1 MKKRVLSLL
10 MAIAICLSMLPS
22 AALAEIPGTGTNEV
36 QTEQQITDEQKPEEQ
51 KPDEQK
57 SDEQKPDEQKP
68 DEQKPDE
75 QNPDKQNPDEQKPAK
90 APRKE
95 PAAETHTGDHGGYT
109 LPEGKTWQGV
119 SSLPSDS
126 GYYYLTQNVTISST
140 WKPANGTVLCLNEY
154 GISMTGNGPV
164 IHVQPDVTFTLCDC
178 NGSQNRYTH
187 GITHGGN
194 GKGAGVLVGK
204 SAKIGEETTAG
215 TNGAVFNM
223 YGGAIY
229 NNYPW
234 QASGEDAA
242 SASGV
247 LIGGGTFNMY
257 GGKITENKLT
267 EDGGLGGGVFVAN
280 QGSFYMSGGE
290 ISDNHATEGGGVFVG
305 GLYGHHDLYAFGG
318 GTFTMSG
325 GSITGNSGTGGGVYV
340 SAGSNTSFTV
350 SGSAQITGNTGSNVY
365 LGEYNGKSNTIKVD
379 GVLDRTASIGVS
391 VETANQVVAEN
402 ISAENAKRFTS
413 DNKKYSL
420 QYDST
425 SQTLTLVGHDNHPI
439 CGDVTCTD
447 GEHAVK
453 TTWRP
458 IGTETELKAVQM
470 GCYYYLTQ
478 DVEIK
483 DTWKPKSGVVLCLN
497 GHSITFVNGDNYSVI
512 EVNTG
517 TFTLCDCSGSKGKIT
532 HGYKDGGGQKYPGR
546 GVSVSKNGTF
556 TMYGGSITGNIAS
569 SSYGGGVFVG
579 EKGTFTM
586 CGGSITGN
594 TSSSFGGVYMA
605 SGAKFTMNGGEISGN
620 TSSTYG
626 GGVYVYRNAEFT
638 MTDGSITDNA
648 VGSSGSK
655 YDGGG
660 VCVAGQGKFHMNGGS
675 ITRNTSPSYGGGVR
689 VYQNAEFT
697 MTGGS
702 ITDNAAGSSNSSNSY
717 GGGVYSAGTFTMTGG
732 SITRNK
738 AEYGGGVWTD
748 ASFTVSG
755 NVNITGNVGINGNTA
770 SNVFRSLGTI
780 TIGGEG
786 LKPGARIG
794 VTSITID
801 PGKFVIIAT
810 GAKDSCT
817 VDNFT
822 ADAGEPYGIKVEST
836 GTGVDVNLYNGL
848 PHEHPICG
856 KTCSH
861 TDNEHTNIEWKPVSD
876 LDAITGAG
884 NYYLTQDV
892 TSSKTWTC
900 SHDVNLCLNG
910 HSITMTGNDNA
921 INVAQNATFTLCDC
935 NGSNAGNGKIIISRE
950 KYGVKIEDGTFFMYS
965 GSIRGTGTGVTV
977 SSYSKFNMYG
987 GAIEGNTWHGVNNSG
1002 TFNMYDGVIKGN
1014 DRCGVYNTK
1023 NTFNMYGGSIIDN
1036 KAEFGGVYVENGTVN
1051 VSGDVTITGNTAKG
1065 NTTNVYLPADK
1076 TITVSGALGTG
1087 AQIGVTTAKELAE
1100 GSYLTIAKGIDKN
1113 SPKYTLTDTDLKAFT
1128 SDVGNSY
1135 GKRLNG
1141 NSIIFTKGDLHTHAL
1156 CGASCTHTGT
1166 HSEEVWKPLTYD
1178 AGTQTLYYG
1187 GTAVPSEVKG
1197 HGLKTDD
1204 SYSVYYTKYTLPSG
1218 NYYLV
1223 EDITLA
1229 GNGSIGG
1236 GAIKISSDVNL
1247 CLNGKTLSTTVKAY
1261 NVDVIG
1267 VNSQNGKCTL
1277 TLCDC
1282 DTAGRGTITSQNRT
1296 NSGVQI
1302 YGYFGGGTTTYGNL
1316 VMYGG
1321 TVKGFRNGVVVGD
1334 GTFNMFGGT
1343 ITGNETGVSI
1353 SSDDSFTIGGTVNIT
1368 GNTKNVDLG
1377 ENVTITIDESLTQ
1390 DARIGVCLRKKYIPT
1405 GTVKKQFA
1413 TGATNSDLNYGTI
1426 FSCDNGSQYV
1436 VSKDGDSLSF
1446 GLHQHSWSYTA
1457 NGATITATCTAAGCP
1472 LEDKNGGSVTISASN
1487 AVYDRSSKAA
1497 TVTASDWQGDAVD
1510 SITVTYTG
1518 RNGTNYNSTDAPTN
1532 AGDYTASITVG
1543 TVTARVEYSIE
1554 KASLEYTVP
1563 TGLTAKYGQ
1572 TLADISLPTGWAWKD
1587 ATQSVG
1593 SVGEHTFKATYTP
1606 GDANYH
1612 AVTGIDVTVTVN
1624 KAPVTI
1630 QITGMPK
1637 GPIAYGD
1644 TFVLTITQTGD
1655 SSAVPANWTRFSRD
1669 RHFEY
1674 LREQSNPEKGEFKF
1688 QATGVCPGN
1697 GCSRKFTVE
1706 FESDTHKGSLTVS
1719 TPNVTKKT
1727 LTGEDLV
1734 FGGLTTDFTKTYDGS
1749 TSFTKASVE
1758 IKSGAKVN
1766 VTDVLPAVKGSYVY
1780 NSKDVKDAKK
1790 VTFTSEK
1797 TESKNY
1803 ILPAGLVVEREAK
1816 IEPAAIT
1823 VTPNAVSKTYGADD
1837 PVLTYG
1843 VSGAVN
1849 SETPA
1854 FTGAL
1859 ARAEGKNV
1867 GDYAI
1872 NQGTLALADKDTFK
1886 AANYKLKF
1894 TSKGNLTIT
1903 KAKPEITAAS
1913 KQITKNGVEVDI
1925 TGWATFKNTDSDAK
1939 LTYTLVGT
1947 PIGIT
1952 LTGNKLKADPS
1963 TTVLTFVIKVSAEAT
1978 ANFTAP
1984 DEVTFTVTVVNK
1996 DDAGVSI
2003 TGAPTSKTYGDAD
2016 FTVTAANGV
2025 TESTGNTGK
2034 WTWTSSDSNILEIT
2048 SGANTATPTIK
2059 VKKADANG
2067 ATLTVTYSSITHYGT
2082 ANVTIKVN
2090 PKDVTI
2096 TGLSAGGKEYDRS
2109 TTATPTGTAVID
2121 GKVGSDNVTVTA
2133 GTASFDNENVG
2144 TDKIVTFTGYSLSGA
2159 DAGNYNL
2166 KAQPASVTANITAK
2180 EVTIT
2185 SLTAADRS
2193 YQKDNL
2199 SVALMSGTLT
2209 GVITGDT
2216 VTIDLTNAKGTM
2228 TDANAGTGKAVTV
2241 TGVALGGD
2249 DKDNYRLKEQPTGV
2263 TVSITKATAP
2273 TLKNITVSQKY
2284 SVTTGEKAIGTVMPA
2299 DAGTLTY
2306 AKGTESKTGSVT
2318 VTNWAVDATGKV
2330 TYTLSGGA
2338 ADNTVTL
2345 PVIIKST
2352 NYVDATV
2359 NVVITLTAKDN
2370 QAALKITGG
2379 ETVVYGQTLQLG
2391 TSGGSTNGAVTYT
2404 VTPGTGNATVDN
2416 ATGKLTP
2423 TQVGNV
2429 TVTATMAGNAA
2440 YNDVTSASKT
2450 ITITQATP
2458 TGTPIFTKITEK
2470 DKTLAD
2476 AALGIGTLTPIG
2488 GKIEWVDDSD
2498 NVLPDTTKV
2507 EANKEYKWRYTPA
2520 TADAVNYT
2528 TLTGTIVLYPASTG
2542 IVIYTPVNDAIFL
2555 SGANQIVAP
2564 GGAATFRINKN
2575 FGEFRSVAVDGVTL
2589 DKSNYRAWSGS
2600 TYVKLTPAYMK
2611 TLSAGTH
2618 TLAVY
2623 FTGATAT
2630 TTFTISAGSSNPA
2643 TGASD
2648 FAGVGAAVAMAA
2660 VSLLGAAAV
2669 LRRK

>member
-36 QTEQQITDEQKPEEQ
+36 QTEQQITDEQKP
-51 KPDEQK
+51 DEQN
-57 SDEQKPDEQKP
+57 PDEQKP
-68 DEQKPDE
+68 EQQIPEQQKPDE
-75 QNPDKQNPDEQKPAK
+75 QNPDKQNPDKQKPAK
-90 APRKE
+90 ASRKAA
-95 PAAETHTGDHGGYT
+95 AAETHTGDHGECP

-119 SSLPSDS
+119 SSLPDKS
-126 GYYYLTQNVTISST
+126 GYYYLTEDVAINST
-140 WKPANGTVLCLNEY
+140 WSPANGTVLCLNGY
-154 GISMTGNGPV
+154 SISMTNNGPV
-164 IHVQPDVTFTLCDC
+164 IHVQPGVTFTLCDC

-204 SAKIGEETTAG
+204 SAKIGEEATAG
-215 TNGAVFNM
+215 KNDAVFNM

-234 QASGEDAA
+234 PASGENAA

-257 GGKITENKLT
+257 GGKITGNKLT
-267 EDGGLGGGVFVAN
+267 DDGGLGGGVFVAN
-280 QGSFYMSGGE
+280 QGSFHMSGGE
-290 ISDNHATEGGGVFVG
+290 ISDNHAKEGGGVFVG
-305 GLYGHHDLYAFGG
+305 GLYGHHDLYACSG

-325 GSITGNSGTGGGVYV
+325 GKITGNSGTGGGVYV
-340 SAGSNTSFTV
+340 SSSSNTSFTV

-365 LGEYNGKSNTIKVD
+365 LGEYKGQSNTINVN

-391 VETANQVVAEN
+391 VETANRVVAEN
-402 ISAENAKRFTS
+402 ISEENAKHFTS
-413 DNKKYSL
+413 DDKKYSL

-425 SQTLTLVGHDNHPI
+425 SQTLTLVGHDKHPI

-458 IGTETELKAVQM
+458 ISTETELKAVQM

-517 TFTLCDCSGSKGKIT
+517 TFTLCDCSGGKGKIT
-532 HGYKDGGGQKYPGR
+532 HGKSSFGKKYAGR
-546 GVSVSKNGTF
+546 GVSVYGGMF
-556 TMYGGSITGNIAS
+556 TMYGGSITGNDYDYS
-569 SSYGGGVFVG
+569 GGGVHV
-579 EKGTFTM
+579 KNATFNM
-586 CGGSITGN
+586 YGGSITGN
-594 TSSSFGGVYMA
+594 TSSPAGGVYVGENGTFNM
-605 SGAKFTMNGGEISGN
+605 KGGEITGN
-620 TSSTYG
+620 TSSSYG

-638 MTDGSITDNA
+638 MT
-648 VGSSGSK
+648 
-655 YDGGG
+655 
-660 VCVAGQGKFHMNGGS
+660 
-675 ITRNTSPSYGGGVR
+675 
-689 VYQNAEFT
+689 
-697 MTGGS
+697 GGS
-702 ITDNAAGSSNSSNSY
+702 ITDNVAGASNENKSY

-732 SITRNK
+732 SITGNK
-738 AEYGGGVWTD
+738 AKYGGGGVWTN

-755 NVNITGNVGINGNTA
+755 NVNITGNVNINGTTA
-770 SNVFRSLGTI
+770 SNVYPSLVKI

-786 LKPGARIG
+786 LKPKAKIG
-794 VTSITID
+794 VTYGNTID
-801 PGKFVIIAT
+801 PGKFVTIAT

-817 VDNFT
+817 ADNFT
-822 ADAGEPYGIKVEST
+822 ADAGEPFGIKVEST

-848 PHEHPICG
+848 PHIHYRCNG
-856 KTCSH
+856 KDENGAEMCNRIGH
-861 TDNEHTNIEWKPVSD
+861 TEENALNFTPWT
-876 LDAITGAG
+876 DASALPTTSGE
-884 NYYLTQDV
+884 YYLTTDV
-892 TSSKTWTC
+892 TLDSAW
-900 SHDVNLCLNG
+900 DLRGAGLNEVRFVLCLNG
-910 HSITMTGNDNA
+910 HSIKLKNGESGNV
-921 INVAQNATFTLCDC
+921 INIGNNGTLALCDC
-935 NGSNAGNGKIIISRE
+935 NGSKAGNGKI
-950 KYGVKIEDGTFFMYS
+950 T
-965 GSIRGTGTGVTV
+965 GSKA
-977 SSYSKFNMYG
+977 S
-987 GAIEGNTWHGVNNSG
+987 GVNITNNG
-1002 TFNMYDGVIKGN
+1002 AFV
-1014 DRCGVYNTK
+1014 
-1023 NTFNMYGGSIIDN
+1023 MYGGSIS
-1036 KAEFGGVYVENGTVN
+1036 GNGTG
-1051 VSGDVTITGNTAKG
+1051 VSNDMLFHMYGGSITGNNRGVNVNSNDFIVAGKVNITG
-1065 NTTNVYLPADK
+1065 NTTNVYLPAGK
-1076 TITVSGALGTG
+1076 TITVGGKLDG
-1087 AQIGVTTAKELAE
+1087 AQIGVTTANTPAE
-1100 GSYLTIAKGIDKN
+1100 GSYLTIAKGKN
-1113 SPKYTLTDTDLKAFT
+1113 YTLTETDLRAFT
-1128 SDVGNSY
+1128 SDSSY

-1141 NSIIFTKGDLHTHAL
+1141 NSIIFTNGDLHIHAL
-1156 CGASCTHTGT
+1156 CGASCTHGGT
-1166 HSEEVWKPLTYD
+1166 HSEEVWKPLTYN
-1178 AGTQTLYYG
+1178 AKTQTLYYG
-1187 GTAVPSEVKG
+1187 GTEVPKEVKG
-1197 HGLKTDD
+1197 LGLETDD
-1204 SYSVYYTKYTLPSG
+1204 SYSVYYTKYTLPAG
-1218 NYYLV
+1218 NYYLT
-1223 EDITLA
+1223 DNITLTGGPA
-1229 GNGSIGG
+1229 TYEGEEVTSNGGEIYIEGYNVN
-1236 GAIKISSDVNL
+1236 VNL
-1247 CLNGKTLSTTVKAY
+1247 CLNGHTLSVTNANSAVISISGTQEFTMSDCKVGGMLRTADKGYSVVQAY
-1261 NVDVIG
+1261 GVRDHNRIG
-1267 VNSQNGKCTL
+1267 TF
-1277 TLCDC
+1277 T
-1282 DTAGRGTITSQNRT
+1282 
-1296 NSGVQI
+1296 
-1302 YGYFGGGTTTYGNL
+1302 
-1316 VMYGG
+1316 MYGG
-1321 TVKGFRNGVVVGD
+1321 TISGSGAQYGVWANSYGKI
-1334 GTFNMFGGT
+1334 NMFGGT
-1343 ITGNETGVSI
+1343 ITDNENGVSI
-1353 SSDDSFTIGGTVNIT
+1353 SSGTSFTIGGTVNIT

-1390 DARIGVCLRKKYIPT
+1390 DARIGVCLRDKDIPT
-1405 GTVKKQFA
+1405 GTAKKQFA

-1457 NGATITATCTAAGCP
+1457 NGATITAKCTANGCP

-1487 AVYDRSSKAA
+1487 TDYDGSPKAA

-1543 TVTARVEYSIE
+1543 TVTAGVEYSIE

-1563 TGLTAKYGQ
+1563 GNLEAVYGS
-1572 TLADISLPTGWAWKD
+1572 TLASVKLPIGWAWEND
-1587 ATQSVG
+1587 TQSVG
-1593 SVGEHTFKATYTP
+1593 SVGKNTFKATYTP
-1606 GDANYH
+1606 DDANYH

-1630 QITGMPK
+1630 QIAGMPT

-1655 SSAVPANWTRFSRD
+1655 SNAISANWTRFSRD

-1749 TSFTKASVE
+1749 TSFTKARVE
-1758 IKSGAKVN
+1758 IKSNTKVN
-1766 VTDVLPAVKGSYVY
+1766 VTDVLPAVNGSYVY
-1780 NSKDVKDAKK
+1780 NSKDVKDAQK
-1790 VTFTSEK
+1790 VIFTSEK

-1823 VTPNAVSKTYGADD
+1823 VTPKAVSKTYGADD

-1886 AANYKLKF
+1886 AGNYKL
-1894 TSKGNLTIT
+1894 TL
-1903 KAKPEITAAS
+1903 
-1913 KQITKNGVEVDI
+1913 
-1925 TGWATFKNTDSDAK
+1925 AT
-1939 LTYTLVGT
+1939 T
-1947 PIGIT
+1947 P
-1952 LTGNKLKADPS
+1952 
-1963 TTVLTFVIKVSAEAT
+1963 V
-1978 ANFTAP
+1978 NFT
-1984 DEVTFTVTVVNK
+1984 
-1996 DDAGVSI
+1996 
-2003 TGAPTSKTYGDAD
+2003 
-2016 FTVTAANGV
+2016 
-2025 TESTGNTGK
+2025 
-2034 WTWTSSDSNILEIT
+2034 
-2048 SGANTATPTIK
+2048 
-2059 VKKADANG
+2059 
-2067 ATLTVTYSSITHYGT
+2067 
-2082 ANVTIKVN
+2082 
-2090 PKDVTI
+2090 
-2096 TGLSAGGKEYDRS
+2096 
-2109 TTATPTGTAVID
+2109 
-2121 GKVGSDNVTVTA
+2121 
-2133 GTASFDNENVG
+2133 
-2144 TDKIVTFTGYSLSGA
+2144 
-2159 DAGNYNL
+2159 
-2166 KAQPASVTANITAK
+2166 
-2180 EVTIT
+2180 
-2185 SLTAADRS
+2185 
-2193 YQKDNL
+2193 
-2199 SVALMSGTLT
+2199 
-2209 GVITGDT
+2209 
-2216 VTIDLTNAKGTM
+2216 
-2228 TDANAGTGKAVTV
+2228 
-2241 TGVALGGD
+2241 
-2249 DKDNYRLKEQPTGV
+2249 
-2263 TVSITKATAP
+2263 ITKATAP

-2284 SVTTGEKAIGTVMPA
+2284 TVTTGEKAIGTVMPA

-2306 AKGTESKTGSVT
+2306 TKGAESMTGSVT
-2318 VTNWAVDATGKV
+2318 VTSWAVDSTGKV

-2338 ADNTVTL
+2338 AGDTVTL
-2345 PVIIKST
+2345 PVTIKST

-2359 NVVITLTAKDN
+2359 NVVITLAAKDN
-2370 QAALKITGG
+2370 QTALTLTG
-2379 ETVVYGQTLQLG
+2379 ETTVVYGQTLQLG
-2391 TSGGSTNGAVTYT
+2391 TTGGSTNGDVTYT
-2404 VTPGTGNATVDN
+2404 VTNGTGGATID
-2416 ATGKLTP
+2416 ASGKLTP
-2423 TQVGNV
+2423 TQVGDV
-2429 TVTATMAGNAA
+2429 TVTATMAGNAT
-2440 YNDVTSASKT
+2440 YNDVTSTPVT
-2450 ITITQATP
+2450 ITINRATP
-2458 TGTPIFTKITEK
+2458 TGEPKYTEITTGG
-2470 DKTLAD
+2470 KTLAD
-2476 AALGIGTLTPIG
+2476 AGLTTADSNLSVPGTV
-2488 GKIEWVDDSD
+2488 KWVDDTG
-2498 NVLPDTTKV
+2498 NVLDVYTKV
-2507 EANKEYKWRYTPA
+2507 EANKEYKWLFTPTNA
-2520 TADAVNYT
+2520 NYA

-2564 GGAATFRINKN
+2564 GSAATFRINKN

-2589 DKSNYRAWSGS
+2589 DKSNYRVWSGS

-2660 VSLLGAAAV
+2660 VSLLGTAAV

>member
-51 KPDEQK
+51 KPDEQN
-57 SDEQKPDEQKP
+57 P

-75 QNPDKQNPDEQKPAK
+75 QNPDEQNPDEQNPDEQKPAK
-90 APRKE
+90 APRKA
-95 PAAETHTGDHGGYT
+95 PAAETHTGDHGRYI
-109 LPEGKTWQGV
+109 LPEGATWQGV
-119 SSLPSDS
+119 SSLDEITEA
-126 GYYYLTQNVTISST
+126 GNYYLTGFVTISST
-140 WKPANGTVLCLNEY
+140 WKPADGTVLCLNGY
-154 GISMTGNGPV
+154 GISLNGNGPV
-164 IHVQPDVTFTLCDC
+164 IEVQPDVTFTLCDC

-194 GKGAGVLVGK
+194 GRGAGVLVGQ
-204 SAKIGEETTAG
+204 SATTEDTAR
-215 TNGAVFNM
+215 TNTAVFNM

-229 NNYPW
+229 NNYP
-234 QASGEDAA
+234 QKASGENVA

-257 GGKITENKLT
+257 GGKITGNKLA

-280 QGSFYMSGGE
+280 QGSFHMSGGE
-290 ISDNHATEGGGVFVG
+290 ISGNHATEGGGVFVG
-305 GLYGHHDLYAFGG
+305 GLYGYHDFSACSG

-340 SAGSNTSFTV
+340 SSGSNTSFTV
-350 SGSAQITGNTGSNVY
+350 SGSAQITDNTGSNVY
-365 LGEYNGKSNTIKVD
+365 LGEYKGQSNTIKVD

-391 VETANQVVAEN
+391 VKTANQVVAKD
-402 ISAENAKRFTS
+402 ISEENAKHFFR
-413 DNKKYSL
+413 DNDKYKL

-425 SQTLTLVGHDNHPI
+425 SQTLTLVGHDKHPI
-439 CGDVTCTD
+439 CGDVNCK
-447 GEHAVK
+447 EHETISWNAVSDLTK
-453 TTWRP
+453 IT
-458 IGTETELKAVQM
+458 GA
-470 GCYYYLTQ
+470 GHYYLTQ
-478 DVEIK
+478 DVEIENP
-483 DTWKPKSGVVLCLN
+483 WSPANGVTLCLN
-497 GHSITFVNGDNYSVI
+497 GHSITLVGYDKSSVI
-512 EVNTG
+512 KVEAG

-532 HGYKDGGGQKYPGR
+532 HGYSNSNKKYTGG

-556 TMYGGSITGNIAS
+556 TMYGGSITGNDS
-569 SSYGGGVFVG
+569 NFSGGGVYVG
-579 EKGTFTM
+579 NATFNMYGGSITGNTVTGSGGGVYVNEKGTFNM
-586 CGGSITGN
+586 KGGSITGN
-594 TSSSFGGVYMA
+594 TSSS
-605 SGAKFTMNGGEISGN
+605 
-620 TSSTYG
+620 YG
-626 GGVYVYRNAEFT
+626 GGVYVY
-638 MTDGSITDNA
+638 
-648 VGSSGSK
+648 
-655 YDGGG
+655 
-660 VCVAGQGKFHMNGGS
+660 NG
-675 ITRNTSPSYGGGVR
+675 
-689 VYQNAEFT
+689 AEFT

-702 ITDNAAGSSNSSNSY
+702 ITDNAASSNENKSY
-717 GGGVYSAGTFTMTGG
+717 GGGVYVQKDAIKFTVTGG
-732 SITRNK
+732 SITGNK
-738 AEYGGGVWTD
+738 AKYGGGVWTG

-770 SNVFRSLGTI
+770 SNVYPSLVQI
-780 TIGGEG
+780 TIGREG
-786 LKPGARIG
+786 LKQEAKIG
-794 VTSITID
+794 VTYGNTIAT
-801 PGKFVIIAT
+801 GKYVTIAT

-817 VDNFT
+817 ADNFT

-836 GTGVDVNLYNGL
+836 GSGVDVNLYNGL

-900 SHDVNLCLNG
+900 SSNVNLCLNG
-910 HSITMTGNDNA
+910 HSITRNGDGNA
-921 INVAQNATFTLCDC
+921 INVTQNATFTLCDC
-935 NGSNAGNGKIIISRE
+935 DGSNAGNGKIIGSSGR
-950 KYGVKIEDGTFFMYS
+950 YGVKIESNGTFFMYS
-965 GSIRGTGTGVTV
+965 GSISGKGTGVEV

-987 GAIEGNTWHGVNNSG
+987 GAIEGNTWHGVRNYG
-1002 TFNMYDGVIKGN
+1002 IFNMYDGVIKGN
-1014 DRCGVYNTK
+1014 DRCGVYNTE
-1023 NTFNMYGGSIIDN
+1023 NTFNMYGGSITGNGLKD
-1036 KAEFGGVYVENGTVN
+1036 KESLGGVYVENGTVN

-1065 NTTNVYLPADK
+1065 NTSNVYLPADK
-1076 TITVSGALGTG
+1076 TITVGGALGND
-1087 AQIGVTTAKELAE
+1087 AQIGVTTANEIAE
-1100 GSYLTIAKGIDKN
+1100 GSYLTIAEGKN
-1113 SPKYTLTDTDLKAFT
+1113 YTLTETDLNAFT

-1141 NSIIFTKGDLHTHAL
+1141 NSIIFTKGDLHIHAL

-1166 HSEEVWKPLTYD
+1166 HSDIVWQPLTYD
-1178 AGTQTLYYG
+1178 AKTQTLYYG
-1187 GTAVPSEVKG
+1187 SVEAARSTAIGSIQNEVDGKAEIKDEM
-1197 HGLKTDD
+1197 H
-1204 SYSVYYTKYTLPSG
+1204 YEYTLPSG
-1218 NYYLV
+1218 NYYLM

-1282 DTAGRGTITSQNRT
+1282 DTAGRGTITSQNRP

-1321 TVKGFRNGVVVGD
+1321 TVKGFRNGVFVGD

-1343 ITGNETGVSI
+1343 ITGNEYGVSI
-1353 SSDDSFTIGGTVNIT
+1353 SSNASFTIGGTVNIT

-1377 ENVTITIDESLTQ
+1377 ENVTITIDKSLTQ
-1390 DARIGVCLRKKYIPT
+1390 DARIGITIAKEPT
-1405 GTVKKQFA
+1405 ADNPIQFA
-1413 TGATNSDLNYGTI
+1413 TGATGELDYTGI
-1426 FSCDNGSQYV
+1426 FTPDAKDKSYV
-1436 VSKDGDSLSF
+1436 ISKGDGGNLLL

-1457 NGATITATCTAAGCP
+1457 NGATITAKCTATGCP
-1472 LEDKNGGSVTISASN
+1472 LKDKNGGSVTISASN

-1497 TVTASDWQGDAVD
+1497 TVTANDWKGDAVD
-1510 SITVTYTG
+1510 SIKVTYTG

-1532 AGDYTASITVG
+1532 AGEYTASITLG
-1543 TVTARVEYSIE
+1543 EGENAKTASVEYSIE
-1554 KASLEYTVP
+1554 KASLEYTLPVN
-1563 TGLTAKYGQ
+1563 LEAVYGS
-1572 TLADISLPTGWAWKD
+1572 TLASVKLPTGWAWKD

-1593 SVGEHTFKATYTP
+1593 SVGEKTFKATYTP
-1606 GDANYH
+1606 DDANYH
-1612 AVTGIDVTVTVN
+1612 AVTDIDVTVTVN

-1630 QITGMPK
+1630 QIAGMPK

-1655 SSAVPANWTRFSRD
+1655 SSAVPKNWTKFSND
-1669 RHFEY
+1669 RHFAY
-1674 LREQSNPEKGEFKF
+1674 LKEQSNPEKGKFKF
-1688 QATGVCPGN
+1688 RATGVCTGN
-1697 GCSRKFTVE
+1697 GCSQKFTVE

-1734 FGGLTTDFTKTYDGS
+1734 FGGLPTDFTKTYDGS

-1766 VTDVLPAVKGSYVY
+1766 TTDVLPAVNGSYVY
-1780 NSKDVKDAKK
+1780 NSKDVKDAQK
-1790 VTFTSEK
+1790 VIFTSEK
-1797 TESKNY
+1797 TESENY
-1803 ILPAGLVVEREAK
+1803 ILPAGLVVERKAK

-1872 NQGTLALADKDTFK
+1872 NRGTLALADKDTFK
-1886 AANYKLKF
+1886 AGNYKLKF

-1925 TGWATFKNTDSDAK
+1925 TGWASFNNNDSGAK
-1939 LTYTLVGT
+1939 LTYTLVGA

-1952 LTGNKLKADPS
+1952 LTGNKLIADPS
-1963 TTVLTFVIKVSAEAT
+1963 TVVHTFSIKVSAEAT

-2003 TGAPTSKTYGDAD
+2003 TTPPTSKTYGDAD

-2025 TESTGNTGK
+2025 TETTGNNGK
-2034 WTWTSSDSNILEIT
+2034 WTWTSSDDSILKIV
-2048 SGANTATPTIK
+2048 SGADSATATVQVLKASATGVTLTATYDSDTHMGTATTAAITVAPKTLTADDLEFTTDSTFTKTYDGSTSFTKASVEIRSNAKVNTTDALPAVNGSYVYNSKDVKDAEKVTFTSEKTESENYILPAGLTVEHAAGITQATPTYTVPTGLTAKYGQTLADISLPDGWAWMDSTLSVGDVSDAAKTFKVKFTPTDTNNYKTVENIK
-2059 VKKADANG
+2059 VSVTVNKADGRGLKTADLTQKFTDVSDHAYTPDWSVLPGGQNWSYNSEYRVSTG
-2067 ATLTVTYSSITHYGT
+2067 SNVTLTKH
-2082 ANVTIKVN
+2082 
-2090 PKDVTI
+2090 D
-2096 TGLSAGGKEYDRS
+2096 
-2109 TTATPTGTAVID
+2109 
-2121 GKVGSDNVTVTA
+2121 
-2133 GTASFDNENVG
+2133 F
-2144 TDKIVTFTGYSLSGA
+2144 
-2159 DAGNYNL
+2159 
-2166 KAQPASVTANITAK
+2166 
-2180 EVTIT
+2180 
-2185 SLTAADRS
+2185 AADGS
-2193 YQKDNL
+2193 L
-2199 SVALMSGTLT
+2199 
-2209 GVITGDT
+2209 
-2216 VTIDLTNAKGTM
+2216 
-2228 TDANAGTGKAVTV
+2228 
-2241 TGVALGGD
+2241 
-2249 DKDNYRLKEQPTGV
+2249 
-2263 TVSITKATAP
+2263 
-2273 TLKNITVSQKY
+2273 
-2284 SVTTGEKAIGTVMPA
+2284 
-2299 DAGTLTY
+2299 LTY
-2306 AKGTESKTGSVT
+2306 AV
-2318 VTNWAVDATGKV
+2318 
-2330 TYTLSGGA
+2330 SGGKA
-2338 ADNTVTL
+2338 GDKITITL
-2345 PVIIKST
+2345 KASCG
-2352 NYVDATV
+2352 NYEDFTITL
-2359 NVVITLTAKDN
+2359 NITLTAKDIPN
-2370 QAALKITGG
+2370 VTAKDIVVTYDGNPIPADKITGTADVAG
-2379 ETVVYGQTLQLG
+2379 TWEWKAGTAVTNVSDSGTKTVVFKPADSVNY
-2391 TSGGSTNGAVTYT
+2391 AEVE
-2404 VTPGTGNATVDN
+2404 
-2416 ATGKLTP
+2416 
-2423 TQVGNV
+2423 
-2429 TVTATMAGNAA
+2429 
-2440 YNDVTSASKT
+2440 KT
-2450 ITITQATP
+2450 ITVIINRATP
-2458 TGTPIFTKITEK
+2458 TGEPKYTEITTGG
-2470 DKTLAD
+2470 KTLAD
-2476 AALGIGTLTPIG
+2476 AALMLAGGTISFDEGAL
-2488 GKIEWVDDSD
+2488 EWIDEKGNKLSD
-2498 NVLPDTTKV
+2498 ETVV
-2507 EANKEYKWRYTPA
+2507 EANKSYTWRFTPA
-2520 TADAVNYT
+2520 NTNYT

-2564 GGAATFRINKN
+2564 GSAATFRINKN
-2575 FGEFRSVAVDGVTL
+2575 FGKFRSVAVDGVTL

-2611 TLSAGTH
+2611 TLSVGTH

>member
-36 QTEQQITDEQKPEEQ
+36 QTEQQI
-51 KPDEQK
+51 PDEQIP
-57 SDEQKPDEQKP
+57 EQQKPDEQKP
-68 DEQKPDE
+68 DEQIPEQQKPDE
-75 QNPDKQNPDEQKPAK
+75 QNPDEQNPDEQNPDEQKPAK
-90 APRKE
+90 APRK
-95 PAAETHTGDHGGYT
+95 AQTAEMHTGNHGEYT
-109 LPEGKTWQGV
+109 LPEGATWQGV
-119 SSLPSDS
+119 SSLPDKS
-126 GYYYLTQNVTISST
+126 GYYYLTEDVAINST
-140 WKPANGTVLCLNEY
+140 WKPADGTVLCLNGY
-154 GISMTGNGPV
+154 SISLNGNGPV
-164 IHVQPDVTFTLCDC
+164 IEVQPDVTFTLCDC
-178 NGSQNRYTH
+178 NGSKNPNTH

-194 GKGAGVLVGK
+194 GRGAGVLVGQ
-204 SAKIGEETTAG
+204 SATTKDTAG
-215 TNGAVFNM
+215 TNTAVFNM
-223 YGGAIY
+223 YGGAIF

-234 QASGEDAA
+234 KASGKNAA

-280 QGSFYMSGGE
+280 QGSFLMSGGE
-290 ISDNHATEGGGVFVG
+290 ISGNTANEGGGVFVG
-305 GLYGHHDLYAFGG
+305 GLYGYHDFSACSG

-325 GSITGNSGTGGGVYV
+325 GKITGNSGTGGGVYV
-340 SAGSNTSFTV
+340 SSGSNTSFTV

-365 LGEYNGKSNTIKVD
+365 LNKNKDGQSNTIKVD
-379 GVLDRTASIGVS
+379 GVLDGTASIGVS
-391 VETANQVVAEN
+391 VETANQVVATG
-402 ISAENAKRFTS
+402 ISEENAKCFTS

-439 CGDVTCTD
+439 CGDVNCT
-447 GEHAVK
+447 EHKTISWNAVSDLTK
-453 TTWRP
+453 IT
-458 IGTETELKAVQM
+458 GA
-470 GCYYYLTQ
+470 GYYYLTQ

-483 DTWKPKSGVVLCLN
+483 EPWSPANEVTLCLN
-497 GHSITFVNGDNYSVI
+497 GHSITLVDRDNSSVI
-512 EVNTG
+512 EVRSGN
-517 TFTLCDCSGSKGKIT
+517 FTLCDCSGSKGKIT
-532 HGYKDGGGQKYPGR
+532 HGYKPDSSTKRPGI
-546 GVSVSKNGTF
+546 GVSVYSGTF

-569 SSYGGGVFVG
+569 SSYGGGVYVG
-579 EKGTFTM
+579 NATFNM
-586 CGGSITGN
+586 YGGSITGN
-594 TSSSFGGVYMA
+594 TVTGSGGGVYVNEK
-605 SGAKFTMNGGEISGN
+605 GTFNMNGGEITGN
-620 TSSTYG
+620 TSSSYG

-638 MTDGSITDNA
+638 MT
-648 VGSSGSK
+648 
-655 YDGGG
+655 
-660 VCVAGQGKFHMNGGS
+660 
-675 ITRNTSPSYGGGVR
+675 
-689 VYQNAEFT
+689 
-697 MTGGS
+697 GGS
-702 ITDNAAGSSNSSNSY
+702 ITDNAASSKNKSN

-755 NVNITGNVGINGNTA
+755 NVNITGNVDINGTTA
-770 SNVFRSLGTI
+770 SNVYPSLVKI

-786 LKPGARIG
+786 LEPEAKIG
-794 VTSITID
+794 VTRNTID
-801 PGKFVIIAT
+801 TGKFVTIAT
-810 GAKDSCT
+810 GAKKSCT
-817 VDNFT
+817 ADNFT
-822 ADAGEPYGIKVEST
+822 ADAGEPFGIKVEST
-836 GTGVDVNLYNGL
+836 GTGVNVNLYNGL

-861 TDNEHTNIEWKPVSD
+861 TGTHTDIVWNPVSD
-876 LDAITGAG
+876 LTKITGAG
-884 NYYLTQDV
+884 YYYLTQDV
-892 TSSKTWTC
+892 TSSTTWTC

-910 HSITMTGNDNA
+910 HSITMTDDDKNA
-921 INVAQNATFTLCDC
+921 INVAPNATFTLCDC
-935 NGSNAGNGKIIISRE
+935 NGSNAGNGKIIISSAR
-950 KYGVKIEDGTFFMYS
+950 YGVKIESNGTFFMYS
-965 GSIRGTGTGVTV
+965 GSISGTGTGVDV
-977 SSYSKFNMYG
+977 SSGSSKFNMYG

-1002 TFNMYDGVIKGN
+1002 TFNMYGGVIKGN
-1014 DRCGVYNTK
+1014 DRCGVYNTR

-1036 KAEFGGVYVENGTVN
+1036 KAEFGGVYVEDGTFT

-1065 NTTNVYLPADK
+1065 NTSNVYLPADK
-1076 TITVSGALGTG
+1076 TITVIGALGTG

-1100 GSYLTIAKGIDKN
+1100 GSYLTIAKGIDKD
-1113 SPKYTLTDTDLKAFT
+1113 SPKYTLTETDLNAFT
-1128 SDVGNSY
+1128 SDGDSSY

-1141 NSIIFTKGDLHTHAL
+1141 NSIIFTKGDLHIHAL

-1166 HSEEVWKPLTYD
+1166 HSDIVWQPLTYD
-1178 AGTQTLYYG
+1178 AKTQTLYYG
-1187 GTAVPSEVKG
+1187 GTATSKANDG
-1197 HGLKTDD
+1197 
-1204 SYSVYYTKYTLPSG
+1204 SYKLPAG
-1218 NYYLV
+1218 NYYLT
-1223 EDITLA
+1223 DNITVDNGITIT
-1229 GNGSIGG
+1229 GN
-1236 GAIKISSDVNL
+1236 VNL
-1247 CLNGKTLSTTVKAY
+1247 CLNGKTLSTTVNDKK
-1261 NVDVIG
+1261 VDVIG

-1282 DTAGRGTITSQNRT
+1282 DTAGHGTITSQNRT

-1343 ITGNETGVSI
+1343 ITGNECGVST
-1353 SSDDSFTIGGTVNIT
+1353 SSNASFTIGGTVNIT

-1390 DARIGVCLRKKYIPT
+1390 DARIGVCLRDKDIPT
-1405 GTVKKQFA
+1405 GTAKKQFA

-1436 VSKDGDSLSF
+1436 VGKVETGKLFF
-1446 GLHQHSWSYTA
+1446 GLHQHSWEYELSTDGKA
-1457 NGATITATCTAAGCP
+1457 ITATCTEGGCP
-1472 LEDKNGGSVTISASN
+1472 LEGKNGGSVTISASN
-1487 AVYDRSSKAA
+1487 TDYDGSPKAA
-1497 TVTASDWQGDAVD
+1497 TVTANDWKGDAVD
-1510 SITVTYTG
+1510 SIKVTYTG

-1572 TLADISLPTGWAWKD
+1572 TLADISLPIGWAWED
-1587 ATQSVG
+1587 DTQSVG
-1593 SVGEHTFKATYTP
+1593 SVGKNTFKATYTP
-1606 GDANYH
+1606 DNANYH
-1612 AVTGIDVTVTVN
+1612 AVTGIGVTVTVN
-1624 KAPVTI
+1624 KAPVKI
-1630 QITGMPK
+1630 QITGMPT
-1637 GPIAYGD
+1637 GPIAYGN

-1655 SSAVPANWTRFSRD
+1655 SNAVPANWTNFSHD
-1669 RHFEY
+1669 RHFAY

-1688 QATGVCPGN
+1688 RATGVCPGN

-1766 VTDVLPAVKGSYVY
+1766 TTDVLPAVKGSYVY

-1790 VTFTSEK
+1790 VIFTSER
-1797 TESKNY
+1797 TESENY

-1823 VTPNAVSKTYGADD
+1823 VTPDAVSKTYGADD

-1886 AANYKLKF
+1886 AGNYKLKF

-1903 KAKPEITAAS
+1903 KAKPEITADS

-1925 TGWATFKNTDSDAK
+1925 TGWASFNNNDSGAK
-1939 LTYTLVGT
+1939 LTYTLVGA
-1947 PIGIT
+1947 PNGIT

-1963 TTVLTFVIKVSAEAT
+1963 TVVDTFSIKVSAAAT

-1984 DEVTFTVTVVNK
+1984 DEVTFTVSVVNK

-2003 TGAPTSKTYGDAD
+2003 TNPPTSKTYGDAD

-2025 TESTGNTGK
+2025 TESTGNNGK
-2034 WTWTSSDSNILEIT
+2034 WTWTSSDDTVLEII

-2059 VKKADANG
+2059 VKKASATG

-2082 ANVTIKVN
+2082 ANVTIMVN
-2090 PKDVTI
+2090 KKDVTI
-2096 TGLSAGGKEYDRS
+2096 TGLSAGSKVYDGN
-2109 TTATPTGTAVID
+2109 TTANATGTAVIN
-2121 GKVGSDNVTVTA
+2121 GKVGSDDVTVTA

-2144 TDKIVTFTGYSLSGA
+2144 TDKTVTFTGYSLSGA

-2166 KAQPASVTANITAK
+2166 KAQPASVTANIAAK

-2185 SLTAADRS
+2185 SLTAANRS

-2199 SVALMSGTLT
+2199 SVALISGTLT

-2241 TGVALGGD
+2241 TGVALGGA

-2284 SVTTGEKAIGTVMPA
+2284 SVTIGEKAIGTVMPA
-2299 DAGTLTY
+2299 DAGMLTY
-2306 AKGTESKTGSVT
+2306 TKGAESKTGSVA
-2318 VTNWAVDATGKV
+2318 VTSWAVDATGKV

-2338 ADNTVTL
+2338 AGDTVTL
-2345 PVIIKST
+2345 PVTIKST
-2352 NYVDATV
+2352 NYADATV
-2359 NVVITLTAKDN
+2359 NVVITLTAKDIPN
-2370 QAALKITGG
+2370 VTARDIVVTYDGNPIPADKITGTADVAG
-2379 ETVVYGQTLQLG
+2379 TWKWKAGTAVTNVSDSGTKTVVFKPADSVNY
-2391 TSGGSTNGAVTYT
+2391 AEVE
-2404 VTPGTGNATVDN
+2404 
-2416 ATGKLTP
+2416 
-2423 TQVGNV
+2423 
-2429 TVTATMAGNAA
+2429 
-2440 YNDVTSASKT
+2440 KT
-2450 ITITQATP
+2450 ITVTINRATP
-2458 TGTPIFTKITEK
+2458 TGEPKYTEITTGG
-2470 DKTLAD
+2470 KTLAD
-2476 AALGIGTLTPIG
+2476 AALMLAGGTIPFDEGEL
-2488 GKIEWVDDSD
+2488 EWIDEKGNKLSNETV
-2498 NVLPDTTKV
+2498 V
-2507 EANKEYKWRYTPA
+2507 EANKSYTWRFTPA
-2520 TADAVNYT
+2520 DANYAP
-2528 TLTGTIVLYPASTG
+2528 LTGTIVLYPASTG

-2564 GGAATFRINKN
+2564 GSAATFRINKN

>member
-51 KPDEQK
+51 I
-57 SDEQKPDEQKP
+57 PDEQKP

-75 QNPDKQNPDEQKPAK
+75 QNPEQQKPDEQNPDEQNPDEQKPAK
-90 APRKE
+90 APRKVQT
-95 PAAETHTGDHGGYT
+95 AETHTGDHGECP
-109 LPEGKTWQGV
+109 LPEGATWQGV
-119 SSLPSDS
+119 TGLPDKS
-126 GYYYLTQNVTISST
+126 GYYYLTGFVTIGST
-140 WKPANGTVLCLNEY
+140 WKPADGTVLCLNGY
-154 GISMTGNGPV
+154 SISMTNNGPV

-178 NGSQNRYTH
+178 NGSQNQYTH

-194 GKGAGVLVGK
+194 GRGAGVLVGQ
-204 SAKIGEETTAG
+204 SATTEDTAG

-234 QASGEDAA
+234 KASGKNAA

-257 GGKITENKLT
+257 GGKITGNGLT
-267 EDGGLGGGVFVAN
+267 DEESLGGGVFVAN
-280 QGSFYMSGGE
+280 QGSFLMSGGE
-290 ISDNHATEGGGVFVG
+290 ISGNHATEGGGVFVG
-305 GLYGHHDLYAFGG
+305 GSYGYHDFSASAG

-325 GSITGNSGTGGGVYV
+325 GKITGNSGTGGGVYV
-340 SAGSNTSFTV
+340 SSGSNTSFTV
-350 SGSAQITGNTGSNVY
+350 SGNVNITGNKAGDKTSNNVY

-379 GVLDRTASIGVS
+379 EVLDSTASIGVS
-391 VETANQVVAEN
+391 VETANRVVATG
-402 ISAENAKRFTS
+402 ISAENAKRFTN

-425 SQTLTLVGHDNHPI
+425 SKTLTLVGHDNHPV
-439 CGDVTCTD
+439 CGKTCTH
-447 GEHAVK
+447 GNKHSVE
-453 TTWRP
+453 TTWNP
-458 IGTETELKAVQM
+458 IGTERELNAAKA
-470 GCYYYLTQ
+470 GNYYLTK
-478 DVEIK
+478 DVTISSK
-483 DTWKPKSGVVLCLN
+483 WSPADGVVLCLN
-497 GHSITFVNGDNYSVI
+497 GYSIISQDSTSVI
-512 EVNTG
+512 EVKHSV
-517 TFTLCDCSGSKGKIT
+517 TFTLCDCSGGNGKIT
-532 HGYKDGGGQKYPGR
+532 HGPDPNNMGETISGS
-546 GVSVSKNGTF
+546 GVLVNWSGTF
-556 TMYGGSITGNIAS
+556 ILYGGSITGNKTVRNYS
-569 SSYGGGVFVG
+569 GGGVN
-579 EKGTFTM
+579 M
-586 CGGSITGN
+586 SGGHFQMYGGAITGN
-594 TSSSFGGVYMA
+594 TAQFGDGGGVYMA
-605 SGAKFTMNGGEISGN
+605 SGAEFTMTGGEITGN
-620 TSSTYG
+620 TATISNSYTIGSGQGHGYG
-626 GGVYVYRNAEFT
+626 GGVYVKGT
-638 MTDGSITDNA
+638 M
-648 VGSSGSK
+648 
-655 YDGGG
+655 
-660 VCVAGQGKFHMNGGS
+660 
-675 ITRNTSPSYGGGVR
+675 
-689 VYQNAEFT
+689 
-697 MTGGS
+697 
-702 ITDNAAGSSNSSNSY
+702 
-717 GGGVYSAGTFTMTGG
+717 
-732 SITRNK
+732 
-738 AEYGGGVWTD
+738 
-748 ASFTVSG
+748 TVSG
-755 NVNITGNVGINGNTA
+755 SAKIQDNKHGTQTFVSGTTYHITDLIT
-770 SNVFRSLGTI
+770 SNVYLDGKSI
-780 TIGGEG
+780 TIGEDG
-786 LKPGARIG
+786 LGSSAKIG
-794 VTSITID
+794 VTSGTT
-801 PGKFVIIAT
+801 PATGKYVTIAT

-817 VDNFT
+817 ADNFT
-822 ADAGEPYGIKVEST
+822 ADAGEPFGIKVEST

-848 PHEHPICG
+848 PHIHYRCNG
-856 KTCSH
+856 KDENGAETCNGIGH
-861 TDNEHTNIEWKPVSD
+861 TEDKVLEFTPWTDANELPTASGH
-876 LDAITGAG
+876 
-884 NYYLTQDV
+884 YYLTKDV
-892 TSSKTWTC
+892 TLEKTWYIQYTNGN
-900 SHDVNLCLNG
+900 VRFVLCLNG
-910 HSITMTGNDNA
+910 HSIKLKDGASGNV
-921 INVAQNATFTLCDC
+921 INIGENATLALCDC
-935 NGSNAGNGKIIISRE
+935 NGSKASNGKI
-950 KYGVKIEDGTFFMYS
+950 T
-965 GSIRGTGTGVTV
+965 GSKA
-977 SSYSKFNMYG
+977 S
-987 GAIEGNTWHGVNNSG
+987 GVN
-1002 TFNMYDGVIKGN
+1002 IAKKGAF
-1014 DRCGVYNTK
+1014 V
-1023 NTFNMYGGSIIDN
+1023 MYGGSIS
-1036 KAEFGGVYVENGTVN
+1036 GNGTG
-1051 VSGDVTITGNTAKG
+1051 VSNDTRFHMYGGSITGNNCGVNVNSNDFIVAGKVNITG

-1076 TITVSGALGTG
+1076 IITVSGALGTG
-1087 AQIGVTTAKELAE
+1087 AQIGVTTANEIAG
-1100 GSYLTIAKGIDKN
+1100 GSYLTIAKGID
-1113 SPKYTLTDTDLKAFT
+1113 YTLTETDLNAFT
-1128 SDVGNSY
+1128 SDSSY

-1141 NSIIFTKGDLHTHAL
+1141 NSIIFTNGDLHIHAL

-1166 HSEEVWKPLTYD
+1166 HSDIVWQPLTYD
-1178 AGTQTLYYG
+1178 AETQTLYYG
-1187 GTAVPSEVKG
+1187 SVEAARSTAKGSIQNEVDGKAEIKDEM
-1197 HGLKTDD
+1197 H
-1204 SYSVYYTKYTLPSG
+1204 YEYTLPSG

-1229 GNGSIGG
+1229 GNDSIGG

-1321 TVKGFRNGVVVGD
+1321 TVKGFRNGVFVGD

-1353 SSDDSFTIGGTVNIT
+1353 SSGASFTIGGTVNIT
-1368 GNTKNVDLG
+1368 DNNQNVVLA
-1377 ENVTITIDESLTQ
+1377 ENVTITIDKSLTQ
-1390 DARIGVCLRKKYIPT
+1390 DARIGITIAKEPT
-1405 GTVKKQFA
+1405 AGKLVWFA
-1413 TGATNSDLNYGTI
+1413 TGANNPDLNYGTI

-1457 NGATITATCTAAGCP
+1457 NGATITAKCTAAGCP
-1472 LEDKNGGSVTISASN
+1472 LDRNGGSYTITAPDN
-1487 AVYDRSSKAA
+1487 LTYDGNGKAA
-1497 TVTASDWQGDAVD
+1497 KVTGSIPDVTAPTITYKKGDTPLG
-1510 SITVTYTG
+1510 S
-1518 RNGTNYNSTDAPTN
+1518 APTDV
-1532 AGDYTASITVG
+1532 GKYTASITVG
-1543 TVTARVEYSIE
+1543 NVTAGVEYSITQ
-1554 KASLEYTVP
+1554 ATPTYTVP

-1572 TLADISLPTGWAWKD
+1572 TLADISLPTGWAWED
-1587 ATQSVG
+1587 GTQSVG

-1624 KAPVTI
+1624 KAPVKI
-1630 QITGMPK
+1630 QITGMPT

-1655 SSAVPANWTRFSRD
+1655 SNAVPANWTRFSND

-1674 LREQSNPEKGEFKF
+1674 LKEQSNPEKGEFKF
-1688 QATGVCPGN
+1688 QATGVCSGN

-1719 TPNVTKKT
+1719 TPNVTKKM
-1727 LTGEDLV
+1727 LTKEDLV
-1734 FGGLTTDFTKTYDGS
+1734 FGGLTTDFTKIYDGS
-1749 TSFTKASVE
+1749 TSFTKARVE
-1758 IKSGAKVN
+1758 IRSGAKVN
-1766 VTDVLPAVKGSYVY
+1766 VTDALPAVNGSYVY

-1790 VTFTSEK
+1790 VIFTSK
-1797 TESKNY
+1797 RTESENY

-1823 VTPNAVSKTYGADD
+1823 VTPDAVSKTYGADD

-1886 AANYKLKF
+1886 AGNYKLKF
-1894 TSKGNLTIT
+1894 TSKVNLTIT

-1925 TGWATFKNTDSDAK
+1925 TGWASFNNTDSNAK
-1939 LTYTLVGT
+1939 LTYTLVGR

-1952 LTGNKLKADPS
+1952 LTGNKLIADPS

-1978 ANFTAP
+1978 ANFTVP

-1996 DDAGVSI
+1996 DDAGVII

-2025 TESTGNTGK
+2025 TETTGNNGK
-2034 WTWTSSDSNILEIT
+2034 WTWTSSDSNILEII
-2048 SGANTATPTIK
+2048 SGADTATPTIK

-2082 ANVTIKVN
+2082 ANVTIMVN

-2096 TGLSAGGKEYDRS
+2096 TGLSAVGKEYDRS
-2109 TTATPTGTAVID
+2109 TTANATGTAVIN

-2144 TDKIVTFTGYSLSGA
+2144 TDKTVTFTGYSLSGA

-2185 SLTAADRS
+2185 SLTAANRS
-2193 YQKDNL
+2193 YEKDNL
-2199 SVALMSGTLT
+2199 EVALISGTLT
-2209 GVITGDT
+2209 GVFSGDT

-2249 DKDNYRLKEQPTGV
+2249 DKGNYKLVGPLPTV
-2263 TVSITKATAP
+2263 TVNITKATAP
-2273 TLKNITVSQKY
+2273 TLTNITVSQKY

-2306 AKGTESKTGSVT
+2306 APGIASKTGSVT
-2318 VTNWAVDATGKV
+2318 VTSWAVDSTGKV

-2345 PVIIKST
+2345 PVTIKST
-2352 NYVDATV
+2352 NYADATV
-2359 NVVITLTAKDN
+2359 KVVITLTAKDIPN
-2370 QAALKITGG
+2370 VTAKDIVVTYDGNPIPADKITGTADVAG
-2379 ETVVYGQTLQLG
+2379 TWEWKAGTAVTDVSDSGPKTVVFKPADSVNY
-2391 TSGGSTNGAVTYT
+2391 AEVE
-2404 VTPGTGNATVDN
+2404 
-2416 ATGKLTP
+2416 
-2423 TQVGNV
+2423 
-2429 TVTATMAGNAA
+2429 
-2440 YNDVTSASKT
+2440 KT
-2450 ITITQATP
+2450 ITVTINRATP
-2458 TGTPIFTKITEK
+2458 TGEPKYTEIK
-2470 DKTLAD
+2470 TGGKTLAD
-2476 AALGIGTLTPIG
+2476 AALMLAGGTIPFDEGEL
-2488 GKIEWVDDSD
+2488 EWIDEKGNKLSD
-2498 NVLPDTTKV
+2498 ETVV
-2507 EANKEYKWRYTPA
+2507 EANKSYTWRFIP
-2520 TADAVNYT
+2520 ADANYAP
-2528 TLTGTIVLYPASTG
+2528 LTGTIVLYPASTG

-2564 GGAATFRINKN
+2564 GSAATFRINKN

>member
-194 GKGAGVLVGK
+194 GRGAGVLVGK
-204 SAKIGEETTAG
+204 SAKIGEEATAG
-215 TNGAVFNM
+215 TNNAVFNM

-229 NNYPW
+229 NNYP
-234 QASGEDAA
+234 QKASGENAA

-257 GGKITENKLT
+257 GGKITGNKLA

-280 QGSFYMSGGE
+280 QGSFHMSGGE
-290 ISDNHATEGGGVFVG
+290 ISGNHATEGGGVFVG
-305 GLYGHHDLYAFGG
+305 GLYGHHDLYACSG

-325 GSITGNSGTGGGVYV
+325 GKITSNSGTGGGVYV
-340 SAGSNTSFTV
+340 SAGSDVSFTV

-365 LGEYNGKSNTIKVD
+365 LGEYKGQSNTIIVNET
-379 GVLDRTASIGVS
+379 LDSTASIGVS
-391 VETANQVVAEN
+391 VETANQVVAKN
-402 ISAENAKRFTS
+402 ISAENKEHFFR
-413 DNKKYSL
+413 DNDKYEL

-425 SQTLTLVGHDNHPI
+425 SKTLTLVGHDKHPV
-439 CGDVTCTD
+439 CGDVNCN
-447 GEHAVK
+447 EHTTISWTAVSDL
-453 TTWRP
+453 TQITRA
-458 IGTETELKAVQM
+458 G
-470 GCYYYLTQ
+470 YYYLTQ
-478 DVEIK
+478 DVEIE
-483 DTWKPKSGVVLCLN
+483 DPWSPANEVTLCLN
-497 GHSITFVNGDNYSVI
+497 GHSITLVDHDNFSVI
-512 EVNTG
+512 EVRSGN
-517 TFTLCDCSGSKGKIT
+517 FTLCDCSSGKGNIT
-532 HGYKDGGGQKYPGR
+532 HGYKPDSSTKRPGR

-556 TMYGGSITGNIAS
+556 ILYGGSITGNTE
-569 SSYGGGVFVG
+569 GGVFVG
-579 EKGTFTM
+579 SNRTFTM
-586 CGGSITGN
+586 NGGSITGN
-594 TSSSFGGVYMA
+594 TVTGSGGGVYV
-605 SGAKFTMNGGEISGN
+605 GEKGTFKMNGGEISGN
-620 TSSTYG
+620 TSSSYG
-626 GGVYVYRNAEFT
+626 GGVYVYKNAEFT

-648 VGSSGSK
+648 ASSNENK
-655 YDGGG
+655 
-660 VCVAGQGKFHMNGGS
+660 
-675 ITRNTSPSYGGGVR
+675 SYGGGVY
-689 VYQNAEFT
+689 VQKDAIKFT

-702 ITDNAAGSSNSSNSY
+702 ITG
-717 GGGVYSAGTFTMTGG
+717 
-732 SITRNK
+732 NK
-738 AEYGGGVWTD
+738 AKYGGGVWTG

-770 SNVFRSLGTI
+770 SNVYPSLVKI

-786 LKPGARIG
+786 LEPKARIG
-794 VTSITID
+794 VTRNMID
-801 PGKFVIIAT
+801 TGKFVTIAT

-817 VDNFT
+817 ADNFT
-822 ADAGEPYGIKVEST
+822 ADAGEPFGIKVERN
-836 GTGVDVNLYNGL
+836 GAYVDVNLYNGL

-856 KTCSH
+856 KTCGHTGTH
-861 TDNEHTNIEWKPVSD
+861 TDIVWNPVSS
-876 LDAITGAG
+876 LDAITEAG

-900 SHDVNLCLNG
+900 SRNVNLCLNG
-910 HSITMTGNDNA
+910 HSITRNGDGNA
-921 INVAQNATFTLCDC
+921 INVTKNATFTLCDC
-935 NGSNAGNGKIIISRE
+935 NGSKAGNGKIIISSAR
-950 KYGVKIEDGTFFMYS
+950 YGVKIESNGTFFMYS
-965 GSIRGTGTGVTV
+965 GSISGTGTGVDV
-977 SSYSKFNMYG
+977 SSGSSKFNMYG

-1002 TFNMYDGVIKGN
+1002 TFNMYGGVIKGN
-1014 DRCGVYNTK
+1014 DRCGVYNTE

-1036 KAEFGGVYVENGTVN
+1036 KAELGGVYVHGGTFT
-1051 VSGDVTITGNTAKG
+1051 VSGNVNITGNTAKG
-1065 NTTNVYLPADK
+1065 NMTNVYLPAGK
-1076 TITVSGALGTG
+1076 TITVIGALGTG
-1087 AQIGVTTAKELAE
+1087 AQIGVTTANTPAE

-1113 SPKYTLTDTDLKAFT
+1113 SPKYTLTDTDLNAFT
-1128 SDVGNSY
+1128 SDSSY

-1141 NSIIFTKGDLHTHAL
+1141 NSIIFTKGDLHIHAL
-1156 CGASCTHTGT
+1156 CGASCTHNGT
-1166 HSEEVWKPLTYD
+1166 HGDIVWQPLTYD
-1178 AGTQTLYYG
+1178 AETQTLYYG
-1187 GTAVPSEVKG
+1187 SVEAAKSTAKGSIQNEVDGKAEIKDEM
-1197 HGLKTDD
+1197 H
-1204 SYSVYYTKYTLPSG
+1204 YEYTLPSG

-1282 DTAGRGTITSQNRT
+1282 DTAGRGMITSQNRT

-1302 YGYFGGGTTTYGNL
+1302 YGYRDGGTTTYGNL

-1321 TVKGFRNGVVVGD
+1321 TVKGFRNGVFVGD

-1353 SSDDSFTIGGTVNIT
+1353 SSDASFTIGGTVNIT
-1368 GNTKNVDLG
+1368 VNTKNVDLG
-1377 ENVTITIDESLTQ
+1377 ENVTITIDKSLTQ
-1390 DARIGVCLRKKYIPT
+1390 DARIGITIAKEPT
-1405 GTVKKQFA
+1405 AGKLVWFA
-1413 TGATNSDLNYGTI
+1413 TGANNPDLNYSAI

-1436 VSKDGDSLSF
+1436 VGKVETGKLFF
-1446 GLHQHSWSYTA
+1446 GLHQHSWEYELSTDGKA
-1457 NGATITATCTAAGCP
+1457 ITATCTEGGCP
-1472 LEDKNGGSVTISASN
+1472 LENRIGGSYTITAPDN
-1487 AVYDRSSKAA
+1487 LIYDGNGKAA
-1497 TVTASDWQGDAVD
+1497 TVTGSIPGVTEPTITYKKGDTTLG
-1510 SITVTYTG
+1510 S
-1518 RNGTNYNSTDAPTN
+1518 APTN
-1532 AGDYTASITVG
+1532 VGKYTASITLG
-1543 TVTARVEYSIE
+1543 EGKNAKTASVEYSITQ
-1554 KASLEYTVP
+1554 ATPTYTVP

-1572 TLADISLPTGWAWKD
+1572 TLADISLSDGWAWED
-1587 ATQSVG
+1587 GTQSVG

-1612 AVTGIDVTVTVN
+1612 AVTGIEVTVTVN

-1630 QITGMPK
+1630 QIAGMPK

-1655 SSAVPANWTRFSRD
+1655 SNAVPKNWTKFSND
-1669 RHFEY
+1669 RHFAY

-1688 QATGVCPGN
+1688 RAIGVCTGK
-1697 GCSRKFTVE
+1697 GCSQKFTVE

-1758 IKSGAKVN
+1758 IRSNAKVN
-1766 VTDVLPAVKGSYVY
+1766 VTDVLPAVNGSYVY

-1790 VTFTSEK
+1790 VIFTSEK
-1797 TESKNY
+1797 TESENY
-1803 ILPAGLVVEREAK
+1803 ILPAGLVVERKAK

-1854 FTGAL
+1854 FIGAL

-1886 AANYKLKF
+1886 AGNYKLKF

-1925 TGWATFKNTDSDAK
+1925 TGWASFNNTDSDAK

-1952 LTGNKLKADPS
+1952 LTGNKLIADPS

-1978 ANFTAP
+1978 ANFTVP

-2003 TGAPTSKTYGDAD
+2003 TGAPAEKTYGDAD

-2025 TESTGNTGK
+2025 TESIGNTGTWK
-2034 WTWTSSDSNILEIT
+2034 WSSSDSNILEIT

-2067 ATLTVTYSSITHYGT
+2067 ATLTATYSSITHYGT

-2090 PKDVTI
+2090 KKDVTI
-2096 TGLSAGGKEYDRS
+2096 TGLSAGSKVYDGN
-2109 TTATPTGTAVID
+2109 TTANATGAAVIN
-2121 GKVGSDNVTVTA
+2121 GKVGSDDVTVTA
-2133 GTASFDNENVG
+2133 GTASFDNVNVG

-2166 KAQPASVTANITAK
+2166 KAQPASVTANIAAK
-2180 EVTIT
+2180 EVTVT
-2185 SLTAADRS
+2185 SLTAANRS

-2199 SVALMSGTLT
+2199 SVALTSGTLT
-2209 GVITGDT
+2209 GVFSGDT

-2241 TGVALGGD
+2241 TGVALGGT

-2263 TVSITKATAP
+2263 TVNITKATASALADIP
-2273 TLKNITVSQKY
+2273 VSQKHT
-2284 SVTTGEKAIGTVMPA
+2284 VATGEKAIGTVMPA

-2306 AKGTESKTGSVT
+2306 TKGTESKTGSVT

-2338 ADNTVTL
+2338 AGDTVTL

-2352 NYVDATV
+2352 NYADATV
-2359 NVVITLTAKDN
+2359 NVVITLTAKDIPN
-2370 QAALKITGG
+2370 VTAKDIVVTYDGNPIPADKITGTADVAG
-2379 ETVVYGQTLQLG
+2379 TWEWKAGTAVTNVSDSGTKTVVFKPADSVNY
-2391 TSGGSTNGAVTYT
+2391 AEVE
-2404 VTPGTGNATVDN
+2404 
-2416 ATGKLTP
+2416 
-2423 TQVGNV
+2423 
-2429 TVTATMAGNAA
+2429 
-2440 YNDVTSASKT
+2440 KT
-2450 ITITQATP
+2450 ITVTINRATP
-2458 TGTPIFTKITEK
+2458 TGEPKYTEITTGG
-2470 DKTLAD
+2470 KTLAD
-2476 AALGIGTLTPIG
+2476 AGLTTADSNLSVPGTV
-2488 GKIEWVDDSD
+2488 KWVDDTG
-2498 NVLPDTTKV
+2498 NVLDINTKV
-2507 EANKEYKWRYTPA
+2507 EANKEYKWLFTP
-2520 TADAVNYT
+2520 TNTNYT

-2564 GGAATFRINKN
+2564 GSAATFRINKN

>member
-36 QTEQQITDEQKPEEQ
+36 QTEQQITDEQKP
-51 KPDEQK
+51 
-57 SDEQKPDEQKP
+57 DEQKPDEQKP
-68 DEQKPDE
+68 DEQIPDEQKPDKQKPDE
-75 QNPDKQNPDEQKPAK
+75 QNPDKQNPDKQNPDEQNPDEQKPAK

-95 PAAETHTGDHGGYT
+95 PAAATHTGDHGGYT

-119 SSLPSDS
+119 SSLPSES
-126 GYYYLTQNVTISST
+126 GYYYLTGFVTIGST
-140 WKPANGTVLCLNEY
+140 WKPADGTVLCLNGY
-154 GISMTGNGPV
+154 SISMTNNGPV

-178 NGSQNRYTH
+178 NGSQNRYVH

-204 SAKIGEETTAG
+204 SAKIGEEATAG
-215 TNGAVFNM
+215 KNGAVFNM

-234 QASGEDAA
+234 QAGGENAA

-267 EDGGLGGGVFVAN
+267 DDGGLGGGVFVAN
-280 QGSFYMSGGE
+280 QGSFHMSGGE
-290 ISDNHATEGGGVFVG
+290 ISGNHATEGGGVFVG
-305 GLYGHHDLYAFGG
+305 GSYGHHDLYAFGG

-325 GSITGNSGTGGGVYV
+325 GSITDNSGTGGGVYV
-340 SAGSNTSFTV
+340 SSGSNTSFTV

-365 LGEYNGKSNTIKVD
+365 LGEYNGQSNTIIVNGTLD
-379 GVLDRTASIGVS
+379 GTASIGVS

-402 ISAENAKRFTS
+402 ISAENAEHFFR
-413 DNKKYSL
+413 DNDKYEL

-425 SQTLTLVGHDNHPI
+425 SQTLTMVGHDKHPV
-439 CGDVTCTD
+439 CGDVNCT
-447 GEHAVK
+447 EHKTISWNAVSDLTK
-453 TTWRP
+453 IT
-458 IGTETELKAVQM
+458 GA
-470 GCYYYLTQ
+470 GYYYLTQ

-483 DTWKPKSGVVLCLN
+483 EPWSPANEVTLCLN
-497 GHSITFVNGDNYSVI
+497 GHSITLVDRDNSSVI
-512 EVNTG
+512 EVRSGN
-517 TFTLCDCSGSKGKIT
+517 FTLCDCSGSKGKIT
-532 HGYKDGGGQKYPGR
+532 HGYKPDSKIKYTGR
-546 GVSVSKNGTF
+546 GVSVYGGTF
-556 TMYGGSITGNIAS
+556 NMYGGSITGNTE
-569 SSYGGGVFVG
+569 GGVFVG
-579 EKGTFTM
+579 SNRTFTM
-586 CGGSITGN
+586 NGGSITGN
-594 TSSSFGGVYMA
+594 TVTGSGGGVYMA

-620 TSSTYG
+620 TSSSYG
-626 GGVYVYRNAEFT
+626 GGVYVY
-638 MTDGSITDNA
+638 
-648 VGSSGSK
+648 
-655 YDGGG
+655 
-660 VCVAGQGKFHMNGGS
+660 NG
-675 ITRNTSPSYGGGVR
+675 
-689 VYQNAEFT
+689 AEFT

-702 ITDNAAGSSNSSNSY
+702 ITDNAASSNENKSY

-732 SITRNK
+732 NITRNK
-738 AEYGGGVWTD
+738 AKYGGGVWTG

-770 SNVFRSLGTI
+770 SNVYPSLVKI

-786 LKPGARIG
+786 LEPEAKIG
-794 VTSITID
+794 VTYRNTIKT
-801 PGKFVIIAT
+801 GEHVTIAT
-810 GAKDSCT
+810 GAKGSCT

-900 SHDVNLCLNG
+900 SSNVNLCLNG

-921 INVAQNATFTLCDC
+921 INVTPNATFTLCDC
-935 NGSNAGNGKIIISRE
+935 NGSKAGNGKIIGSSG
-950 KYGVKIEDGTFFMYS
+950 KYGVKIESNGTFFMYS
-965 GSIRGTGTGVTV
+965 GSISGRGTGVDV
-977 SSYSKFNMYG
+977 SKGSSKFNMYG
-987 GAIEGNTWHGVNNSG
+987 GAIEGNTWHGVSNSG

-1014 DRCGVYNTK
+1014 DRCGVYNTM

-1036 KAEFGGVYVENGTVN
+1036 KAELGGVYVENGTVN

-1065 NTTNVYLPADK
+1065 NTTNVYLPAGK

-1087 AQIGVTTAKELAE
+1087 AQIGVTTANTPAE
-1100 GSYLTIAKGIDKN
+1100 GSYLTIAKGKD
-1113 SPKYTLTDTDLKAFT
+1113 YTLTETDLNAFT
-1128 SDVGNSY
+1128 SDSSY

-1141 NSIIFTKGDLHTHAL
+1141 NSIIFTKGDLHIHAL

-1178 AGTQTLYYG
+1178 AKTQTLYYG
-1187 GTAVPSEVKG
+1187 SVEAARSIAKGSIQNEVDGKAEIKDEM
-1197 HGLKTDD
+1197 H
-1204 SYSVYYTKYTLPSG
+1204 YEYTLPSG

-1321 TVKGFRNGVVVGD
+1321 TVKGFRNGVFVGD

-1353 SSDDSFTIGGTVNIT
+1353 SSDASFTIGGTVNIT

-1390 DARIGVCLRKKYIPT
+1390 ESSIGVCLRNKDIPT
-1405 GTVKKQFA
+1405 VTAKKQFA

-1457 NGATITATCTAAGCP
+1457 NGATITAKCTAAGCP

-1487 AVYDRSSKAA
+1487 TDYDGSPKAA

-1543 TVTARVEYSIE
+1543 TVTAGVEYSIE

-1563 TGLTAKYGQ
+1563 GNLEAVYGS
-1572 TLADISLPTGWAWKD
+1572 TLASVKLPIGWAWEND
-1587 ATQSVG
+1587 TQSVG
-1593 SVGEHTFKATYTP
+1593 SVGKNTFKATYTL
-1606 GDANYH
+1606 DNANYH

-1630 QITGMPK
+1630 QITGMPT

-1655 SSAVPANWTRFSRD
+1655 NNAVPANWTKFSRD

-1688 QATGVCPGN
+1688 RATGVCTGN
-1697 GCSRKFTVE
+1697 GCSQKFTVE

-1734 FGGLTTDFTKTYDGS
+1734 FGGLPTDFTKTYDGS

-1758 IKSGAKVN
+1758 IRSNAKVN
-1766 VTDVLPAVKGSYVY
+1766 ATDALPAVNGSYVY
-1780 NSKDVKDAKK
+1780 NSKDVKDAQK
-1790 VTFTSEK
+1790 VIFTSER
-1797 TESKNY
+1797 TESENY
-1803 ILPAGLVVEREAK
+1803 ILLAGLVVERKAK

-1823 VTPNAVSKTYGADD
+1823 VTPDAVSKTYGADD
-1837 PVLTYG
+1837 PVLTYD

-1886 AANYKLKF
+1886 AGNYKL
-1894 TSKGNLTIT
+1894 TL
-1903 KAKPEITAAS
+1903 
-1913 KQITKNGVEVDI
+1913 
-1925 TGWATFKNTDSDAK
+1925 AT
-1939 LTYTLVGT
+1939 T
-1947 PIGIT
+1947 P
-1952 LTGNKLKADPS
+1952 
-1963 TTVLTFVIKVSAEAT
+1963 V
-1978 ANFTAP
+1978 NFT
-1984 DEVTFTVTVVNK
+1984 
-1996 DDAGVSI
+1996 
-2003 TGAPTSKTYGDAD
+2003 
-2016 FTVTAANGV
+2016 
-2025 TESTGNTGK
+2025 
-2034 WTWTSSDSNILEIT
+2034 
-2048 SGANTATPTIK
+2048 
-2059 VKKADANG
+2059 
-2067 ATLTVTYSSITHYGT
+2067 
-2082 ANVTIKVN
+2082 
-2090 PKDVTI
+2090 
-2096 TGLSAGGKEYDRS
+2096 
-2109 TTATPTGTAVID
+2109 
-2121 GKVGSDNVTVTA
+2121 
-2133 GTASFDNENVG
+2133 
-2144 TDKIVTFTGYSLSGA
+2144 
-2159 DAGNYNL
+2159 
-2166 KAQPASVTANITAK
+2166 
-2180 EVTIT
+2180 
-2185 SLTAADRS
+2185 
-2193 YQKDNL
+2193 
-2199 SVALMSGTLT
+2199 
-2209 GVITGDT
+2209 
-2216 VTIDLTNAKGTM
+2216 
-2228 TDANAGTGKAVTV
+2228 
-2241 TGVALGGD
+2241 
-2249 DKDNYRLKEQPTGV
+2249 
-2263 TVSITKATAP
+2263 ITKATAP

-2284 SVTTGEKAIGTVMPA
+2284 TVTTGEKAIGTVMPA

-2306 AKGTESKTGSVT
+2306 TKGAESMTGSVT
-2318 VTNWAVDATGKV
+2318 VTSWAVDSTGKV
-2330 TYTLSGGA
+2330 TYKLSGGA
-2338 ADNTVTL
+2338 ADDTVTL
-2345 PVIIKST
+2345 PVTIGST
-2352 NYVDATV
+2352 NYADATV
-2359 NVVITLTAKDN
+2359 NVVISLTAKDIPN
-2370 QAALKITGG
+2370 VTAKDIVVTYDGNPIPADKITGTADVDG
-2379 ETVVYGQTLQLG
+2379 TWKWKADMAVTDVSDSGPKTVVFKPADSVNY
-2391 TSGGSTNGAVTYT
+2391 AEVE
-2404 VTPGTGNATVDN
+2404 
-2416 ATGKLTP
+2416 
-2423 TQVGNV
+2423 
-2429 TVTATMAGNAA
+2429 
-2440 YNDVTSASKT
+2440 KT
-2450 ITITQATP
+2450 ITVTINRATP
-2458 TGTPIFTKITEK
+2458 TGEPKYTEIK
-2470 DKTLAD
+2470 TGGKTLAD
-2476 AALGIGTLTPIG
+2476 AALMLAGGTIPFDEGEL
-2488 GKIEWVDDSD
+2488 EWIDEKGNKLSD
-2498 NVLPDTTKV
+2498 ETVV
-2507 EANKEYKWRYTPA
+2507 EANKSYTWRFTPA
-2520 TADAVNYT
+2520 NTNYT

-2564 GGAATFRINKN
+2564 GSAATFRINKN